1 MENTP
6 GTDDVTNGIS
16 DRHRWDRILDALRSP
31 PAALPFPGVAERACM
46 SHSNLGAVR
55 IVILERPS
63 TDTVLISWSSSTA
76 CRYGEQTWR
85 RVIAREDGVC
95 ILTGDSIARGDSV
108 FRPKRTRNAM
118 CSNSMAMIKASS
130 IDLPRYRVGQT
141 SARLVAEPKPSTPD
155 RLGDRHADAL
165 SDLEPHLARLF
176 SEA

>member
-1 MENTP
+1 
-6 GTDDVTNGIS
+6 
-16 DRHRWDRILDALRSP
+16 
-31 PAALPFPGVAERACM
+31 M

-76 CRYGEQTWR
+76 CRYGEQTCR

-118 CSNSMAMIKASS
+118 CSNSMAMIKA
-130 IDLPRYRVGQT
+130 
-141 SARLVAEPKPSTPD
+141 
-155 RLGDRHADAL
+155 
-165 SDLEPHLARLF
+165 
-176 SEA
+176 